1 MRGEVLC
8 NDILRGETWYNDT
21 LRGEVFHAAWFW
33 VVRFFV
39 RHYFCAVRF
48 LLNDVLRSEAFCVA
62 WLRSEAFCVAWLRSE
77 AFCVAWLRG
86 EVFHVVWFGRA
97 EIDV

>member
-8 NDILRGETWYNDT
+8 NDI

-62 WLRSEAFCVAWLRSE
+62 WLR
-77 AFCVAWLRG
+77 G

>member
-1 MRGEVLC
+1 MWHGC
-8 NDILRGETWYNDT
+8 
-21 LRGEVFHAAWFW
+21 

-39 RHYFCAVRF
+39 RYCFCAVRF
-48 LLNDVLRSEAFCVA
+48 LFNDVLRSEAFCM
-62 WLRSEAFCVAWLRSE
+62 
-77 AFCVAWLRG
+77 AWLRG

>member
-1 MRGEVLC
+1 MLQCFGVGMFCVVKFWC
-8 NDILRGETWYNDT
+8 NYT
-21 LRGEVFHAAWFW
+21 LRGEVFHATWFW

-48 LLNDVLRSEAFCVA
+48 LLNDVLRSEAFCM
-62 WLRSEAFCVAWLRSE
+62 
-77 AFCVAWLRG
+77 AWLRG

>member
-1 MRGEVLC
+1 MILC
-8 NDILRGETWYNDT
+8 VVRLFVWHGC
-21 LRGEVFHAAWFW
+21 

-39 RHYFCAVRF
+39 RYCFCAVRF
-48 LLNDVLRSEAFCVA
+48 LFNDV
-62 WLRSEAFCVAWLRSE
+62 LRSE

-86 EVFHVVWFGRA
+86 EVFHVVWFGSA

>member
-1 MRGEVLC
+1 MLQCFGVGMFC
-8 NDILRGETWYNDT
+8 VVKFWCNDT

-62 WLRSEAFCVAWLRSE
+62 WLR
-77 AFCVAWLRG
+77 G